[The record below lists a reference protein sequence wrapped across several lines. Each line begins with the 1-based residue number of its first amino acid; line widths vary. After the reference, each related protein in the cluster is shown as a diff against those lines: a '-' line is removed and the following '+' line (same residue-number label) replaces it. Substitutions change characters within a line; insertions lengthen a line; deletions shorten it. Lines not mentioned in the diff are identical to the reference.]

1 MATVQL
7 QSVVKRYGGAPVVDT
22 VSLSV
27 RDGEFLTLLG
37 PSGCGKTTCL
47 RMIAGFVTPD
57 AGSVHIGG
65 EDVTRVPAYRRDTG
79 MVFQQY
85 ALFPHLTVAQNL
97 AFGLRVRKLRANE
110 IKARVAEALER
121 VRLGDYA
128 GRYPEQL
135 SGGQKQRVAL
145 ARALVINPRVLL
157 LDEPLG
163 ALDQQLREEL
173 QAEIKRIQREV
184 GITTIFVTHDQ
195 AEAVSLSDRIVVMRA
210 GGISQIGS
218 PQTLYDRP
226 ANRYV
231 ASFIGKI
238 NLLEVRASGA
248 VAPGASGAGLVPV
261 STPDGLRHWDAAFDH
276 ARAPSAGEPLL
287 LALRPE
293 RIQLAANLPNRI
305 EGRVELAT
313 YAGDGWYLDVATGGD
328 TRLLVKT
335 SGRAAPSAGE
345 HVTLGW
351 HGEDAVLL
359 RDEVAA

>member
-7 QSVVKRYGGAPVVDT
+7 HSVIKRYDGAPVVDA

-47 RMIAGFVTPD
+47 RMVAGFVTPD

-65 EDVTRVPAYRRDTG
+65 EDVTQVPAHRRNTG

-97 AFGLRVRKLRANE
+97 AFGLRVRKLPGKE
-110 IKARVAEALER
+110 IKRRATEALDR
-121 VRLGDYA
+121 VRLSGYA
-128 GRYPEQL
+128 DRYPDQL

-163 ALDQQLREEL
+163 ALDQKLREEL

-195 AEAVSLSDRIVVMRA
+195 SEALSLSDRIVVMRQ

-218 PQTLYDRP
+218 PQELYDRP
-226 ANRYV
+226 VDRYV

-238 NLLEVRASGA
+238 NLVTVTAGA
-248 VAPGASGAGLVPV
+248 LGADGRLRVQSRQTAEPFDVDLAGGATPAP
-261 STPDGLRHWDAAFDH
+261 
-276 ARAPSAGEPLL
+276 GEPLL

-293 RIQLAANLPNRI
+293 RIQIGAGLPNRVQ
-305 EGRVELAT
+305 GRVELAT
-313 YAGDGWYLDVATGGD
+313 YAGDGWYLEVRTQASEPLIV
-328 TRLLVKT
+328 RT
-335 SGRAAPSAGE
+335 SGRAAPAAGDT
-345 HVTLGW
+345 VTLGW
-351 HGEDAVLL
+351 HHGDAVLL
-359 RDEVAA
+359 RDEAAT

>member
-7 QSVVKRYGGAPVVDT
+7 HNVVKRYSGAPVVDT
-22 VSLSV
+22 LSLAV

-47 RMIAGFVTPD
+47 RMVAGFVQPD

-65 EDVTRVPAYRRDTG
+65 EDVTRVAAHRRNTG

-97 AFGLRVRKLRANE
+97 AFGLRIRKLASKE
-110 IKARVAEALER
+110 IRARVAEALER
-121 VRLGDYA
+121 VRLSGYA
-128 GRYPEQL
+128 ERYPEQL

-163 ALDQQLREEL
+163 ALDQKLREEL

-195 AEAVSLSDRIVVMRA
+195 SEALSLSDRVVVMRQ

-218 PQTLYDRP
+218 PQELYDKP
-226 ANRYV
+226 VDRYV

-238 NLLEVRASGA
+238 NLIEVESEEVDANGVIHVRAA
-248 VAPGASGAGLVPV
+248 ASGDRFEAAPNGRPTPV
-261 STPDGLRHWDAAFDH
+261 
-276 ARAPSAGEPLL
+276 AGESRL
-287 LALRPE
+287 LAVRPE
-293 RIQLAANLPNRI
+293 RIRIGENTGNRVQ
-305 EGRVELAT
+305 GRVELAT
-313 YAGDGWYLDVATGGD
+313 YAGDGWYLEVRTATGAPLIVR
-328 TRLLVKT
+328 TT
-335 SGRAAPSAGE
+335 GRAAPVPGD
-345 HVTLGW
+345 HVSLGW
-351 HGEDAVLL
+351 HRDDAVLL
-359 RDEVAA
+359 DAEARP

>member
-7 QSVVKRYGGAPVVDT
+7 HDVVKRYDGAPVVDT
-22 VSLSV
+22 VSLAV

-47 RMIAGFVTPD
+47 RMVAGFVQPD

-65 EDVTRVPAYRRDTG
+65 EDVTRVPAHRRNTG

-97 AFGLRVRKLRANE
+97 AFGLRIRKLAGKE
-110 IKARVAEALER
+110 IRTRVAEALAL
-121 VRLGDYA
+121 VRLSGYA
-128 GRYPEQL
+128 DRYPEQL

-163 ALDQQLREEL
+163 ALDQKLREEL

-195 AEAVSLSDRIVVMRA
+195 NEALSLSDRIVVMRQ
-210 GGISQIGS
+210 GVIGQIGS
-218 PQTLYDRP
+218 PQELYDRP
-226 ANRYV
+226 VDRHV

-238 NLLEVRASGA
+238 NLLEVAASHVDSNGLLHVRARSSETFEVDLEGRP
-248 VAPGASGAGLVPV
+248 APRPG
-261 STPDGLRHWDAAFDH
+261 D
-276 ARAPSAGEPLL
+276 PLL

-293 RIQLAANLPNRI
+293 RIRMGEGAANRVQ
-305 EGRVELAT
+305 GRVELAT
-313 YAGDGWYLDVATGGD
+313 YAGDGWYLEVRTSAGD
-328 TRLLVKT
+328 PLIVRTT
-335 SGRAAPSAGE
+335 GRAAPAPGE
-345 HVTLGW
+345 HVALGW
-351 HGEDAVLL
+351 ERGDGVLL
-359 RDEVAA
+359 HDEVPA